1 MCLWGEWYLIGVVV
15 VGGGGGGVANK
26 AISPKSA
33 WSTGTE
39 AGIRVLGCRSS
50 QARSTRGWFGEDGRG
65 KTSNFTILDRV
76 RIWYR
81 GYIYAEQ
88 KINKNKHKNKKT
100 KRRSEFSG
108 SFGKRR
114 RREKKRKKE
123 MKEENEGGKWKWRRD
138 LVMLCGLTASPG
150 LIMRTV
156 FTVNMLD
163 LIWRDSSLQPAP
175 STLIQLYSI

>member
-1 MCLWGEWYLIGVVV
+1 MSGKKKKRRPR
-15 VGGGGGGVANK
+15 GGADAKWNY
-26 AISPKSA
+26 P
-33 WSTGTE
+33 T
-39 AGIRVLGCRSS
+39 
-50 QARSTRGWFGEDGRG
+50 
-65 KTSNFTILDRV
+65 LDRV

-123 MKEENEGGKWKWRRD
+123 MKEENEGGK
-138 LVMLCGLTASPG
+138 
-150 LIMRTV
+150 
-156 FTVNMLD
+156 
-163 LIWRDSSLQPAP
+163 
-175 STLIQLYSI
+175 